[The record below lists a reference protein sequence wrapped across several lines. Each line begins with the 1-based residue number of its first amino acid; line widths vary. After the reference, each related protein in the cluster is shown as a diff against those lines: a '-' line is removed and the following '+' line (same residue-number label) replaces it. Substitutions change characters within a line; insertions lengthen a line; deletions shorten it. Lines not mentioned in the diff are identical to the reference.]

1 MRIVHLVKL
10 AVLILLLP
18 PLAYSEIKPTDW
30 IGTYQMNHDGW
41 RGTLVI
47 SDSKSGCTT
56 SPWCSFVISYMND
69 KGVPNTG
76 TIEAID
82 QQGQHMVFYLNF
94 PGNNQKFDGYIFSW
108 DKSKMAGTTYWH
120 GRTFGLYAVKTGVS
134 SKPQAGSIIIKA
146 ATSPDKVDAGKS
158 ALITVSALT
167 PDGKSPVPGAS
178 VTITAGGGLFEE
190 AGTNSITGST
200 DNNGMFRAIWRTQ
213 PKGAYKAN
221 LDYVF
226 SIEVIKAGYKTS
238 RGETVISVIVK

>member
-1 MRIVHLVKL
+1 MRIFHFVKL

-56 SPWCSFVISYMND
+56 SPWCSFVVSYIND
-69 KGVPNTG
+69 KGVSNTG
-76 TIEAID
+76 TIDAID
-82 QQGQHMVFYLNF
+82 QQGQHMVFYLDF
-94 PGNNQKFDGYIFSW
+94 PENKQKFDGYIFSW

-120 GRTFGLYAVKTGVS
+120 GRTFGFYAVKTGPA
-134 SKPQAGSIIIKA
+134 SKTQPGSIIIKA
-146 ATSPDKVDAGKS
+146 AASPDKVDAGKS
-158 ALITVSALT
+158 ALITVSALA
-167 PDGKSPVPGAS
+167 PDGKSPVSGAS
-178 VTITAGGGLFEE
+178 VKIATGGGFFEE
-190 AGTNSITGST
+190 VGTNSITGYT

-213 PKGAYKAN
+213 PKGAYQAS

-226 SIEVIKAGYKTS
+226 SIEVIKAGYETS

>member
-1 MRIVHLVKL
+1 MRIFHFVKL

-47 SDSKSGCTT
+47 FEPKCPAPALCTYA
-56 SPWCSFVISYMND
+56 VSYIDD
-69 KGVPNTG
+69 KGVSNTG

-82 QQGQHMVFYLNF
+82 QQGQHMAFYLNF
-94 PGNNQKFDGYIFSW
+94 PENKQKFDGYIFSW

-120 GRTFGLYAVKTGVS
+120 GRTFGFYAVKTGPA
-134 SKPQAGSIIIKA
+134 SKTKPGSILIKA
-146 ATSPDKVDAGKS
+146 AASPDKVDAGKS

-178 VTITAGGGLFEE
+178 VTIATGGGFFEVV
-190 AGTNSITGST
+190 GTPKITGST
-200 DNNGMFRAIWRTQ
+200 DNNGMFKAIWHTQ
-213 PKGAYKAN
+213 PKSAYQAN

-226 SIEVIKAGYKTS
+226 SIEVTKAGYETS
-238 RGETVISVIVK
+238 RGEAVISVIVK

>member
-1 MRIVHLVKL
+1 MRISHFVKL

-47 SDSKSGCTT
+47 FEPKC
-56 SPWCSFVISYMND
+56 PAPALCSYAVSYIDD
-69 KGVPNTG
+69 KGVSNTG

-94 PGNNQKFDGYIFSW
+94 PGNKQKFDGYIFSW
-108 DKSKMAGTTYWH
+108 DKNKMAGTTYWH
-120 GRTFGLYAVKTGVS
+120 GRTFGFYAVKTGTT
-134 SKPQAGSIIIKA
+134 SKSPPGSIMIKSA
-146 ATSPDKVDAGKS
+146 ASPVKVDAGKT

-167 PDGKSPVPGAS
+167 PDGTAPLPGAS
-178 VTITAGGGLFEE
+178 VKITVGGGLFEE
-190 AGTNSITGST
+190 AGAPEITGST
-200 DNNGMFRAIWRTQ
+200 DNNGTFKAIWRTQ
-213 PKGAYKAN
+213 QKSAYQAN

-226 SIEVIKAGYKTS
+226 NVEVSKAGYASS
-238 RGETVISVIVK
+238 RGEIVIFVIVK